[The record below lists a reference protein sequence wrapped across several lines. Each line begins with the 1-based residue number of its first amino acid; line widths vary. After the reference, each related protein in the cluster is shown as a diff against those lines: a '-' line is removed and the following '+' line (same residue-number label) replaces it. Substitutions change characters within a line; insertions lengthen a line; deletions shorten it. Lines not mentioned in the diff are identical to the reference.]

1 MAKNKL
7 MKVNV
12 PELFYTHFLKDST
25 GAPGSVLEL
34 IHNISATKR
43 GRGFSRV
50 IPEVTQAQYDEL
62 YELGVNAR
70 ASMSGGVERSTVLR
84 AAICA
89 KAMCERME
97 AAGVSNPQP
106 FVPKRA
112 AKAAAPATP
121 AAPVAP
127 ATTDGATVNAL
138 NTMADD
144 ADDEADTSL
153 NSIVP
158 TEPASLDT
166 AEDLEEVSGDELDSF
181 GTDIGFG

>member
-7 MKVNV
+7 AKVNV
-12 PELFYTHFLKDST
+12 PELFYIHFLKDLT
-25 GAPGSVLEL
+25 ATPGSVLEL
-34 IHNISATKR
+34 IHGITPSAR

-62 YELGVNAR
+62 YELGMNAR
-70 ASMSGGVERSTVLR
+70 AAMSGGVDRETVLR

-112 AKAAAPATP
+112 TKVKTT
-121 AAPVAP
+121 AAPVTTV
-127 ATTDGATVNAL
+127 TTDGATVNAL

-144 ADDEADTSL
+144 ATDEPDTNL

-158 TEPASLDT
+158 AEPATLDT
-166 AEDLEEVSGDELDSF
+166 ADDLEEVSDEELDGF
-181 GTDIGFG
+181 GADIGFG